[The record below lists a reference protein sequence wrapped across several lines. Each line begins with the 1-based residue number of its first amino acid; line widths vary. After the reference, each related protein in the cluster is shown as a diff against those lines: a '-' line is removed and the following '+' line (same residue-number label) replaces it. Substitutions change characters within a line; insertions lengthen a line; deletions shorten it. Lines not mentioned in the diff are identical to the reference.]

1 MLVPLTRE
9 KFEQLVPLIAT
20 GSQYKYCWGKFS
32 DFLQRLLIS
41 VIIATVILLIEVIL
55 RLPLGP
61 VVFCFGLVGALY
73 WLWGPVLWA
82 SLRNWKCRR
91 YKYAGFFRGQVLD
104 WWITEEL
111 IGTQETVNNKGDLVI
126 VENREKRINLEVGDE
141 TGFTA
146 LLKTPLQ
153 ASHKI
158 INRGQVAE
166 MLVFSST
173 PDLSRIE
180 KITDIYIPNRNLWVS
195 DYPFLRQDYFKE
207 ISRRIYDDREERPRN
222 RRRPPRERSREID
235 RYYDDDEWEPSPR
248 ERSRG
253 IDGYYDDERE
263 SSPRERSRETDGY
276 YDDERESSPRE
287 RSREIDRY
295 YEDEIERSED
305 SRREKPRETDRYYE
319 DDRRKLPP
327 LERRRNPRRKRNN
340 DEDDW

>member
-9 KFEQLVPLIAT
+9 KLEQLIPLIAT
-20 GSQYKYCWGKFS
+20 GSQYKFYWGKFS

-61 VVFCFGLVGALY
+61 VIFCLGLVGALY

-82 SLRNWKCRR
+82 SLRNAKFRR
-91 YKYAGFFRGQVLD
+91 YKYAGFFRGRVLD
-104 WWITEEL
+104 SWITEEL

-146 LLKTPLQ
+146 LLKAPLQ
-153 ASHKI
+153 VSHKI
-158 INRGQVAE
+158 INRGQIAE
-166 MLVFSST
+166 MLVMSSS

-180 KITDIYIPNRNLWVS
+180 EITEIYIPNRNLWVS

-222 RRRPPRERSREID
+222 RRRRPPRQRNREIERYYDDYDDEPERYPREGSREIE
-235 RYYDDDEWEPSPR
+235 RYYDDDER
-248 ERSRG
+248 ERPPRKSRD
-253 IDGYYDDERE
+253 IERRRIYDDE
-263 SSPRERSRETDGY
+263 
-276 YDDERESSPRE
+276 DE
-287 RSREIDRY
+287 
-295 YEDEIERSED
+295 
-305 SRREKPRETDRYYE
+305 
-319 DDRRKLPP
+319 
-327 LERRRNPRRKRNN
+327 
-340 DEDDW
+340 W

>member
-9 KFEQLVPLIAT
+9 KLEQLIPLIAT
-20 GSQYKYCWGKFS
+20 GSQYKYSWGKFS

-61 VVFCFGLVGALY
+61 VIFCLGLVGALY

-82 SLRNWKCRR
+82 SLRNVKLRR
-91 YKYAGFFRGQVLD
+91 YKYAGFFRGRVLD

-146 LLKTPLQ
+146 LLKAPLQ
-153 ASHKI
+153 VSHKI

-166 MLVFSST
+166 MLVMSSS
-173 PDLSRIE
+173 PDLNRIE
-180 KITDIYIPNRNLWVS
+180 QITEIYIPNRNLWVS
-195 DYPFLRQDYFKE
+195 DYPFLRHDYFKE

-222 RRRPPRERSREID
+222 RRRRPPRERNREID
-235 RYYDDDEWEPSPR
+235 RYYDDYDEPQRSPQ
-248 ERSRG
+248 
-253 IDGYYDDERE
+253 
-263 SSPRERSRETDGY
+263 ERSREIERY
-276 YDDERESSPRE
+276 YDEDERERSARK
-287 RSREIDRY
+287 RSREIDRRPIY
-295 YEDEIERSED
+295 D
-305 SRREKPRETDRYYE
+305 
-319 DDRRKLPP
+319 
-327 LERRRNPRRKRNN
+327 

>member
-9 KFEQLVPLIAT
+9 KLEQLIPLIAT
-20 GSQYKYCWGKFS
+20 GSQYKHYWGKFS

-61 VVFCFGLVGALY
+61 VIFCFGLVGALY

-82 SLRNWKCRR
+82 SLRNAKFRR
-91 YKYAGFFRGQVLD
+91 YKYAGFFRGRVLD

-146 LLKTPLQ
+146 LLKAPLQ
-153 ASHKI
+153 VSHKI

-166 MLVFSST
+166 MLVMSST

-180 KITDIYIPNRNLWVS
+180 EITEIYIPNRNLWVS
-195 DYPFLRQDYFKE
+195 DYPFLRQDNFKE
-207 ISRRIYDDREERPRN
+207 VSRRIYDDREERPRN
-222 RRRPPRERSREID
+222 RRRRPPRERSREI
-235 RYYDDDEWEPSPR
+235 E
-248 ERSRG
+248 
-253 IDGYYDDERE
+253 YYDDE
-263 SSPRERSRETDGY
+263 PER
-276 YDDERESSPRE
+276 SPRE
-287 RSREIDRY
+287 RSREIERY
-295 YEDEIERSED
+295 YDDDEREPSPRQRGREIERRPIYDEED
-305 SRREKPRETDRYYE
+305 E
-319 DDRRKLPP
+319 
-327 LERRRNPRRKRNN
+327 
-340 DEDDW
+340 W